1 MDMEKVLS
9 GENDEG
15 KKRRESESGS
25 EGCDGESEET
35 EMKQM
40 GRSETR
46 GKLGVVWHFKVSEI
60 TVYCALFVEAATRWR
75 QSLNKGVLTFVFE
88 HLIIILIIIQRP
100 TTRIGR
106 TATGFYRIFRLKHSI
121 C

>member
-1 MDMEKVLS
+1 
-9 GENDEG
+9 
-15 KKRRESESGS
+15 
-25 EGCDGESEET
+25 
-35 EMKQM
+35 MKQM

-60 TVYCALFVEAATRWR
+60 TVYCTLFEEAATRWR

-88 HLIIILIIIQRP
+88 HLIIITLIIIQRP
-100 TTRIGR
+100 ITRIVR
-106 TATGFYRIFRLKHSI
+106 TATVFYRIFRLKHSI